1 MFLVVLCS
9 VVAMA
14 VILWLILAGEGKSP
28 ESRRAAARV
37 QISVP
42 VELETFGEKYS
53 ASSQNISG
61 GGMLL
66 RASAPVKVAQPL
78 QLSFVLPDEIVI
90 QIPAVVCHKRGEQ
103 FGVRFDPTHHRRSA
117 IEKWVLHAVEEDH
130 RRAAKAVAVPTAN

>member
-1 MFLVVLCS
+1 MLLVVLCG
-9 VVAMA
+9 VIAMA
-14 VILWLILAGEGKSP
+14 VILWLILAGDGKSP

-53 ASSQNISG
+53 ANSQNISG

-66 RASAPVKVAQPL
+66 HAQAPVKVAQPL
-78 QLSFVLPDEIVI
+78 QLFFVLPNQVAVE
-90 QIPAVVCHKRGEQ
+90 IPAVVCHKRGEQ
-103 FGVRFDPTHHRRSA
+103 FGVRFDPTHHRRRA

-130 RRAAKAVAVPTAN
+130 RRAAKTPIGTTN